1 MLLPDRCFLK
11 NMITNSLIATTFSLC
26 GYFAASAIT
35 GDTPISLQAAI
46 AVAVGIWGAAWWIS
60 NVLRRIDRRFAK
72 FESKQERQW
81 RMTILLMKH
90 VFKGTEVE
98 ALMAECDQEEPT
110 TKV

>member
-1 MLLPDRCFLK
+1 
-11 NMITNSLIATTFSLC
+11 MITNSLIATTFSLC

-98 ALMAECDQEEPT
+98 ALMAECDQDEPT
-110 TKV
+110 TKL